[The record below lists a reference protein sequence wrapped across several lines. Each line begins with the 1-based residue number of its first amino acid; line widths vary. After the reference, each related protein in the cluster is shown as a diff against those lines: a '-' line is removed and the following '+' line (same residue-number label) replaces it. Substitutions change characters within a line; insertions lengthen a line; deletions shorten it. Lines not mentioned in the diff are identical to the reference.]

1 MDSRRVRTYRDLFAV
16 REFRALFAAT
26 SASVAASTLSGL
38 ALGTLVYDRTGSPL
52 LAALSMFGSSF
63 GQVLGATT
71 LLSAADRLRPR
82 PTLTSQSALFALV
95 TLLFALPGLPVV
107 AILALGLSLG
117 VVSSLGSAV
126 RWGLVTEILPEGG
139 YILGRSA
146 LNMAVGTMQITGY
159 ATGAVLLHRLS
170 VPALLIIGAA
180 LYAVA
185 GLAIARGTTARPARA
200 TGRASVRETWS
211 GNRALLGDRH
221 VRHLLLA
228 SWVPNGLVVGAEALF
243 IPYAGRDAGALFVA
257 AALGMLA
264 GDVLVGRVLT
274 PRLRRVLVTPTR
286 VLLALPYLAFA
297 ASPGLPLAVALVALA
312 SVGFCATVL
321 QQERM
326 VAVTPAERRGQL
338 LGLQS
343 SGMLTM
349 QAVGASL
356 AGLVAEALPVGQAM
370 TAMAVASLL
379 ASALLTPGLR
389 EPTRSGGDRTG
400 SAVVATPPGS
410 RDHLTEPAVD

>member
-1 MDSRRVRTYRDLFAV
+1 MRTYRDLFAV
-16 REFRALFAAT
+16 REFRALFTAT
-26 SASVAASTLSGL
+26 AASVGASTLSGL

-52 LAALSMFGSSF
+52 LAAVSMFGSSF

-297 ASPGLPLAVALVALA
+297 ASPGLPLAVALVALS